1 MSSKS
6 IRVTADDGMTFEI
19 PNDEEFRNASPAQK
33 QAIAAQY
40 HAQAK
45 NPVKSQKDDP
55 WYVDVGQYL
64 ERNLDVVTGPA
75 LGVAAGI
82 GVTAL
87 TANPILGI
95 AAGMAAGGAGTYGGV
110 VLSDYIAD
118 EKDKNDSIHYKAT
131 QAALTSIGIDAATL
145 GLGKILKPG
154 YFAAKKALGFTP
166 EETAEEIVKLAERGM
181 ADAGTTESLRASQ
194 AILQEGSETG
204 RTATLLPT
212 QLGEEGA
219 SFTQRFSQSLAE
231 SGYLSSGDF
240 IRNGEAINEIVSDN
254 LTTIF
259 NKSGQEIALDPSNLG
274 RQMESVI
281 QMGKDAAS
289 SNYGR
294 SLDKIRSLVG
304 NKNVATK
311 PLVQVFQNFLDK
323 GRIVG
328 LEGAQTLSTLSP
340 TARSY
345 IQKVINDLSEVNVL
359 PAQSLLAVEK
369 ALASEIRD
377 LGNIANIN
385 KYDSR
390 ASGELLELS
399 TAMKDTVSKQL
410 ESLSSE
416 ASTIYAA
423 TKNEYA
429 KNMGGILPKINSSY
443 IARANLGPNTQG
455 NYEALGNM
463 LLQTKAGGN
472 NDQLRAFFRSI
483 DQSFAVSA
491 KDIAARKAAGEE
503 VGASGIT
510 FTTAKQAKQ
519 AIRQGYLKKLF
530 PNLGGDFDINQY
542 AKIQKS
548 FQDPKQ
554 AERLKIVF
562 GEDYNSVKQLSNL
575 MAEAS
580 VRGDGSNFGS
590 LMIQARQLSAAG
602 ATVEGAGV
610 IGSLG
615 LYVADADPTAYL
627 GAAAVLLTP
636 KVLSKIVLNPAKVN
650 RLLALSKQKF
660 PTEEAFAAA
669 ALKVVESVMSDMS
682 EQERN
687 ELKNEFSMTEKDGG
701 I

>member
-1 MSSKS
+1 MASQS

-19 PNDEEFRNASPAQK
+19 PNTEEFRNATLEQR
-33 QAIAAQY
+33 QAIAARY
-40 HAQAK
+40 HEAAK
-45 NPVKSQKDDP
+45 NPVQSQKDDP
-55 WYVDVGQYL
+55 WYVDVGEYL
-64 ERNLDVVTGPA
+64 ERNLDVVTGPG
-75 LGVAAGI
+75 LGIAAGL

-87 TANPILGI
+87 TANPVLGVAAGI
-95 AAGMAAGGAGTYGGV
+95 AFGGAGTYGGV

-118 EKDKNDSIHYKAT
+118 EKDKNDAIHYKAT
-131 QAALTSIGIDAATL
+131 EAALTSMGIDMAVL
-145 GLGKILKPG
+145 GVGKVLKPG

-166 EETAEEIVKLAERGM
+166 EETADEIVKLAERGTSG
-181 ADAGTTESLRASQ
+181 AGTPESLRASQ
-194 AILQEGSETG
+194 QILQEGSETG

-212 QLGEEGA
+212 QVGEQGS
-219 SFTQRFSQSLAE
+219 SFVQRFSQSLAE

-240 IRNGEAINEIVSDN
+240 IRNGEAINEIVADN
-254 LTTIF
+254 LSIIF

-294 SLDKIRSLVG
+294 ALDQVTSLVG
-304 NKNVATK
+304 RRNVATK
-311 PLVQVFQNFLDK
+311 PLVKVLQDFLDA
-323 GRIVG
+323 GRIRG
-328 LEGAQTLSTLSP
+328 LEDAKTLTELSP
-340 TARSY
+340 ATRSY
-345 IQKVINDLSEVNVL
+345 ISGVISDLSQVNAL

-369 ALASEIRD
+369 NLAAEIRD

-399 TAMKDTVSKQL
+399 NSMKDTVLKQL
-410 ESLSSE
+410 EAISDE
-416 ASTIYAA
+416 ASSLYSA
-423 TKNEYA
+423 TKSEYA
-429 KNMGGILPKINSSY
+429 RNMGGILPKINSNF
-443 IARANLGPNTQG
+443 ITRANLGPNTQG

-463 LLQTKAGGN
+463 LLQTKSGGN

-483 DQSFAVSA
+483 DQAFEVSA
-491 KDIAARKAAGEE
+491 KDIAARKAAGEK

-510 FTTAKQAKQ
+510 FTTPKQAKQ

-530 PNLGGDFDINQY
+530 PDLGGDFDINQY

-554 AERLKIVF
+554 AQRLKIVF
-562 GEDYNSVKQLSNL
+562 GEDYNSVRQLANL

-580 VRGDGSNFGS
+580 VRGEASNFGS
-590 LMIQARQLSAAG
+590 LMIQARQLGAAG
-602 ATVEGAGV
+602 AVTEGAAVLGT
-610 IGSLG
+610 IG
-615 LYVADADPTAYL
+615 LYASDADPVTYL

-650 RLLALSKQKF
+650 RLLALSKQRF
-660 PTEEAFAAA
+660 PTEAAFTAAA
-669 ALKVVESVMSDMS
+669 IKLAESVMSDMS

-687 ELKNEFSMTEKDGG
+687 ELKNEFTLNE
-701 I
+701 

>member
-1 MSSKS
+1 MASQS
-6 IRVTADDGMTFEI
+6 IRVTADDGTTFEI
-19 PNDEEFRNASPAQK
+19 PNNEAFRNASAEEK
-33 QAIAAQY
+33 QAIAARY
-40 HAQAK
+40 HVEAK
-45 NPVKSQKDDP
+45 SPVKSQKDDP
-55 WYVDVGQYL
+55 WYVDAGQYL
-64 ERNLDVVTGPA
+64 QRNLDVVTGPG

-87 TANPILGI
+87 TANPMLGI

-131 QAALTSIGIDAATL
+131 QAALTSIGIDVATL
-145 GLGKILKPG
+145 GLGKVLKPG

-166 EETAEEIVKLAERGM
+166 EETADEIVKIAERGV

-194 AILQEGSETG
+194 GILQEGSEAG

-212 QLGEEGA
+212 QVGEEGS
-219 SFTQRFSQSLAE
+219 SFVQRFSQSLAE

-240 IRNGEAINEIVSDN
+240 IRNGEAINEIVADGLS
-254 LTTIF
+254 TIF

-304 NKNVATK
+304 SKNVATK
-311 PLVQVFQNFLDK
+311 PLVQVFQNFLDE

-328 LEGAQTLSTLSP
+328 LEGAKTLSSLSP
-340 TARSY
+340 ATISY
-345 IQKVINDLSEVNVL
+345 ISKVIDDLSQVNIL

-399 TAMKDTVSKQL
+399 NAMKDTVSKQL
-410 ESLSSE
+410 DAISEE
-416 ASTIYAA
+416 ASVLYGS

-463 LLQTKAGGN
+463 LLQTKSGGN

-483 DQSFAVSA
+483 DQAFAVSA

-530 PNLGGDFDINQY
+530 ADLGGDFDINQY

-562 GEDYNSVKQLSNL
+562 GEDYNSVRQLANL

-580 VRGDGSNFGS
+580 VRGEASNFGS
-590 LMIQARQLSAAG
+590 LMIQARQLGAAG
-602 ATVEGAGV
+602 AVTEGAAV
-610 IGSLG
+610 VGSIG
-615 LYVADADPTAYL
+615 LYVAEADPVTYL

-650 RLLALSKQKF
+650 RLLALSKQRF
-660 PTEEAFAAA
+660 PTEEAFTAA

-687 ELKNEFSMTEKDGG
+687 DLKSEFTINE
-701 I
+701 

>member
-1 MSSKS
+1 MTSQS

-19 PNDEEFRNASPAQK
+19 PNTQEFRDASDEQK

-40 HAQAK
+40 HAAAK
-45 NPVKSQKDDP
+45 NPVQSNKDDP

-64 ERNLDVVTGPA
+64 QRNLDVVTGPGA
-75 LGVAAGI
+75 GIAAGI
-82 GVTAL
+82 GVTAV
-87 TANPILGI
+87 TANPMLGI
-95 AAGMAAGGAGTYGGV
+95 AAGIAFGGAGTYGGV
-110 VLSDYIAD
+110 LLSDYIAD

-131 QAALTSIGIDAATL
+131 EAALTSMGIDVATL
-145 GLGKILKPG
+145 GLAKVLKPG

-166 EETAEEIVKLAERGM
+166 KETADELIKLAERGV

-194 AILQEGSETG
+194 QILQEGSETG

-212 QLGEEGA
+212 QLGEQGS
-219 SFTQRFSQSLAE
+219 SFVQRFSQSLAE

-240 IRNGEAINEIVSDN
+240 IRNGEAINEIVADGLS
-254 LTTIF
+254 TIF

-289 SNYGR
+289 ANYGR
-294 SLDKIRSLVG
+294 ALDEVTALVK

-311 PLVQVFQNFLDK
+311 PLIQVFQNFLDQ

-328 LEGAQTLSTLSP
+328 LEGAETLSSLSP
-340 TARSY
+340 TAKSY
-345 IQKVINDLSEVNVL
+345 ISRVIDDLSQVNVL
-359 PAQSLLAVEK
+359 PAKSLLAVEK
-369 ALASEIRD
+369 ALAAEIRD

-399 TAMKDTVSKQL
+399 NSMKDTVLKQL
-410 ESLSSE
+410 EALSEE
-416 ASTIYAA
+416 ASVLYSA

-483 DQSFAVSA
+483 DQAFEVSA

-530 PNLGGDFDINQY
+530 PDLGGDFDINQY

-554 AERLKIVF
+554 AQRLKIVF
-562 GEDYNSVKQLSNL
+562 GEDYNSVRQLANL

-580 VRGDGSNFGS
+580 VRGDASNFGS
-590 LMIQARQLSAAG
+590 LMIQARQLGAAG
-602 ATVEGAGV
+602 AVTEGAAVVGTV
-610 IGSLG
+610 G
-615 LYVADADPTAYL
+615 LYAADADPITYL

-650 RLLALSKQKF
+650 RLLALSRQRF
-660 PTEEAFAAA
+660 PTEAAFTAAA
-669 ALKVVESVMSDMS
+669 IKLAESVMSDMS

-687 ELKNEFSMTEKDGG
+687 DLKNEFSLNE
-701 I
+701 